1 MEGAISDTFLII
13 RDFIHT
19 ELGENPQEL
28 LGDAAWAKLLSVSE
42 VFEKERDLCQ
52 KALSAIDWESDAL
65 AEAVLE
71 LACVDGL
78 SNKKAFSAHV
88 VRTAIKTIDAPD
100 FPLWSERRTQLRGE
114 QYGGGVHFKCGLR
127 NGGMLNAAFGE
138 LRRDVVTA

>member
-1 MEGAISDTFLII
+1 MIIQLADNLSAGEEVPVFEKIKALRNDIEHYFSTVNRGAMEGAISDTFLII

-65 AEAVLE
+65 AEAE
-71 LACVDGL
+71 
-78 SNKKAFSAHV
+78 
-88 VRTAIKTIDAPD
+88 RPTAEDPVPT
-100 FPLWSERRTQLRGE
+100 
-114 QYGGGVHFKCGLR
+114 GGRV
-127 NGGMLNAAFGE
+127 
-138 LRRDVVTA
+138 